1 MVVSLCMMFSFIEK
15 LVGVVQYATITRPKI
30 AYNVNRVC
38 QFMQAPLEAHQQVV
52 IRILR
57 HLPGSLDSGMIFQL
71 NTSSSITLE
80 GYFDVD

>member
-1 MVVSLCMMFSFIEK
+1 
-15 LVGVVQYATITRPKI
+15 
-30 AYNVNRVC
+30 
-38 QFMQAPLEAHQQVV
+38 MQAPLEAHQQVV

-57 HLPGSLDSGMIFQL
+57 HLLGSLDSGMIFQL